1 LSLRQSHLASKL
13 DIVKTF
19 IAPPPPP
26 DLRKAAL
33 YLDFD
38 GTLVDIA
45 ARPEAVIVPD
55 GLMPL
60 LKALHTATG
69 GALAIVSGRGVD
81 VLEAFLPGFP
91 GEMIGSHGGERR
103 GHDTPP
109 PPNLGRLQSEL
120 AVFAAAEGLHFE
132 PKSHGG
138 AVHYRDRPEA
148 ESKVLDFA
156 CALARRSPGYALQRA
171 KMAVEL
177 RPAGASKDAALTLLA
192 VEAPFAGRIPYYLG
206 DDTTDEPAIAWATA
220 QGGTGIKIGEG
231 ETASKHHLDSP
242 AAVLAWLSA
251 ALEAG

>member
-1 LSLRQSHLASKL
+1 M
-13 DIVKTF
+13 KTF

-26 DLRKAAL
+26 DLRRAAL

-60 LKALHTATG
+60 LTAVHKATG

-103 GHDTPP
+103 GHDSPP
-109 PPNLGRLQSEL
+109 PPNLGRLQTEL
-120 AVFAAAEGLHFE
+120 AVFATAEGLHFE

-138 AVHYRDRPEA
+138 ALHYRERPEA

-156 CALARRSPGYALQRA
+156 STLARRSPGYGLQRA

-177 RPAGASKDAALTLLA
+177 RPAGASKDAALALLSA
-192 VEAPFAGRIPYYLG
+192 EAPFAGRHPYYLG
-206 DDTTDEPAIAWATA
+206 DDTTDEPAIVWANA

-231 ETASKHHLDSP
+231 ETATRHHLATPTD
-242 AAVLAWLSA
+242 VLAWLA
-251 ALEAG
+251 AAVKGH